1 MSCQCV
7 PVSSILA
14 LVAARTRANLPPL
27 AVQVVRFPDPSVGPY
42 VVRMWFEEIVG
53 RTELVGVELWGR
65 LPWVPLPELAEQWA
79 AEQTEAVCGPGPLD
93 EISTPISAVAIR
105 DVPFMSLAG
114 EARARMAADFFERST
129 SEGPLDALAA
139 RLNLEFGDDESIGI
153 QEHIQSVL
161 QMAESERQRLQSLA
175 ASLQGTVA
183 RGRGRPTLHGPDF
196 YARVALIYTA
206 AVRAGLPNPT
216 LTVANHISADEGR
229 AVSKTA
235 AAKWVAIC
243 RRTDAS
249 GNPVDPGHPHALLPP
264 WDPTTRRSAK

>member
-1 MSCQCV
+1 MT
-7 PVSSILA
+7 
-14 LVAARTRANLPPL
+14 ARTRANLPPL
-27 AVQVVRFPDPSVGPY
+27 PAHVVRFPDPIVGPY

-53 RTELVGVELWGR
+53 RIELVGVELWGR
-65 LPWVPLPELAEQWA
+65 LPWVPLPELAEAWA
-79 AEQTEAVCGPGPLD
+79 EEQTEAVCRPGPLN
-93 EISTPISAVAIR
+93 ESPTPISAVAIR

-114 EARARMAADFFERST
+114 DAKVQMAADFFERST
-129 SEGPLDALAA
+129 SEGPLDAQAA
-139 RLNLEFGDDESIGI
+139 QLKLEFGGDESIGI

-161 QMAESERQRLQSLA
+161 QMAESERQRLRSLA
-175 ASLQGTVA
+175 DSLQGKVA

-196 YARVALIYTA
+196 YARVARIYTA

-216 LTVANHISADEGR
+216 LTVADHISADEAR